1 MMYSYFECINCK
13 ILINNKT
20 DTKDDLTYNSN
31 FWCTKIKIIYYLG
44 GKQTFGA
51 NVSLLNLYIYKLQ
64 KEEELNQIII
74 ECIAIVKHRATIVQ
88 PR

>member
-13 ILINNKT
+13 ILINDKT

-51 NVSLLNLYIYKLQ
+51 NV
-64 KEEELNQIII
+64 
-74 ECIAIVKHRATIVQ
+74 
-88 PR
+88 

>member
-1 MMYSYFECINCK
+1 MKELTIFDLRMSCYVFIVKMMYSYFECINCK

-31 FWCTKIKIIYYLG
+31 CWCTKIKIIYYLG

-51 NVSLLNLYIYKLQ
+51 NV
-64 KEEELNQIII
+64 
-74 ECIAIVKHRATIVQ
+74 
-88 PR
+88 